1 MTPREELDEAMRV
14 LIDKQVALS
23 DKAALNALGDEL
35 GLASMA
41 TKEAM
46 LNGLSYDKIQTRSE
60 YDMFDNLLSFV
71 TICVTDTTFLT
82 GARFTIILKEPS
94 EENNWLAICSI
105 EGESKAGYYTF
116 YDFKD
121 LPSFPEAFVWC
132 VDQLNKY
139 IDEVKDIINERI

>member
-1 MTPREELDEAMRV
+1 MTPREELDQAIREI
-14 LIDKQVALS
+14 IDKQVALS
-23 DKAALNALGDEL
+23 DKAALKALGDEL

-41 TKEAM
+41 TREAM

-60 YDMFDNLLSFV
+60 YDMFDNLVSHV
-71 TICVTDTTFLT
+71 AIYVSDTTFSS
-82 GARFTIILKEPS
+82 GVRFTIRLKEPS
-94 EENNWLAICSI
+94 EADSWLAICSI
-105 EGESKAGYYTF
+105 EDESKARYYTF